1 MWWKLDSASGQA
13 RSVLSPEEA
22 VVFLLWFC
30 DLWSTKVSWLDKIGW
45 LPKTVP
51 AFEAWGNWVTLILY
65 GAWKVSVWN
74 TTRSLE
80 WGLCVN
86 GGFCVFGKRISVL
99 GILLFVMISVVSEQN
114 FSEPTTSYL
123 STGACKWISCLQSRL
138 KYPKVLPGR
147 NLSVAV
153 LITFAFTW
161 LLVALLIALPFD

>member
-1 MWWKLDSASGQA
+1 MLKKFSFWCPITSEGSLCQESLKGDVFLLGSSRCLTVHQKFSMWWKLDSASGQA

-30 DLWSTKVSWLDKIGW
+30 DLWSTEVSWLDKIGW

-51 AFEAWGNWVTLILY
+51 AFEAWGNWVTLVLY

-74 TTRSLE
+74 TTRGLE
-80 WGLCVN
+80 WGVCVS

-99 GILLFVMISVVSEQN
+99 GIHLFVMISVVSEQN

-123 STGACKWISCLQSRL
+123 SAGA
-138 KYPKVLPGR
+138 
-147 NLSVAV
+147 
-153 LITFAFTW
+153 
-161 LLVALLIALPFD
+161 